1 MNHFEYVSKSKYMPV
16 KKELIKI
23 INQVQDELREQFTF
37 DYKFI
42 GSSSRNM
49 ITYDPKTNKGYD
61 FDINIEV
68 NDFDENYSAKELKE
82 ILINTFNQVIKLTYP
97 YASCQNNTRVF
108 TIKVYEE
115 NPCCINIIALR
126 SPKIEYSCDFAIV
139 NTINDYQQEYIRFN
153 KNTHEYSWQMQCKG
167 YLLSKK
173 EAYIKKNKLTNEL
186 RKIYLDKKNFNTNPN
201 KKSRALY
208 AEAVNEL
215 YNAHHET
222 KTI

>member
-23 INQVQDELREQFTF
+23 INQAQDELREQFTF

-49 ITYDPKTNKGYD
+49 ITYDTKTNKGYD

-68 NDFDENYSAKELKE
+68 NDFDEYYSAKELKE
-82 ILINTFNQVIKLTYP
+82 ILINTFNQVIKLNYP

-139 NTINDYQQEYIRFN
+139 NTINDHQQEYIRFN

-167 YLLSKK
+167 YSLSKK
-173 EAYIKKNKLTNEL
+173 EAYIKNNKLTNEL

-215 YNAHHET
+215 YNAHH
-222 KTI
+222 

>member
-49 ITYDPKTNKGYD
+49 ITYDPNTIKGYD

-215 YNAHHET
+215 YNAHH
-222 KTI
+222 

>member
-68 NDFDENYSAKELKE
+68 NDFDEYYSAKELKE

-115 NPCCINIIALR
+115 NPCFINIIALR

-215 YNAHHET
+215 YNTHH
-222 KTI
+222 

>member
-49 ITYDPKTNKGYD
+49 ITYDLKTNKGYD

-68 NDFDENYSAKELKE
+68 NDFDEYYSAKELKE

-215 YNAHHET
+215 YNTHH
-222 KTI
+222 

>member
-68 NDFDENYSAKELKE
+68 NDFDEYYSAKELKE

-126 SPKIEYSCDFAIV
+126 SPKIEYSYDFAIV

-215 YNAHHET
+215 YNTHH
-222 KTI
+222 

>member
-68 NDFDENYSAKELKE
+68 NDFDEYYSAKELKE

-186 RKIYLDKKNFNTNPN
+186 RKIYLDKNNFNTNPN

-215 YNAHHET
+215 YNTHH
-222 KTI
+222 

>member
-68 NDFDENYSAKELKE
+68 NDFDEYYSAKELKE

-173 EAYIKKNKLTNEL
+173 EVYIKKNKLTNEL

-215 YNAHHET
+215 YNTHH
-222 KTI
+222 

>member
-68 NDFDENYSAKELKE
+68 NDFDEYYSAKELKE

-173 EAYIKKNKLTNEL
+173 EAYKKKNKLTNEL

-215 YNAHHET
+215 YNTHH
-222 KTI
+222 

>member
-49 ITYDPKTNKGYD
+49 ITYNPKTNKGYD

-68 NDFDENYSAKELKE
+68 NDFDEYYSAKELKE

-215 YNAHHET
+215 YNTHH
-222 KTI
+222 

>member
-49 ITYDPKTNKGYD
+49 ITYDTKTNKGYD

-68 NDFDENYSAKELKE
+68 NDFDEYYSAKELKE
-82 ILINTFNQVIKLTYP
+82 ILINTFNQVIKLNYP

-139 NTINDYQQEYIRFN
+139 NTINDHQQKYIRFN
-153 KNTHEYSWQMQCKG
+153 KNTHEYSWQMQCTG
-167 YLLSKK
+167 YSLSKK
-173 EAYIKKNKLTNEL
+173 EAYIKNNKLTNEL

-215 YNAHHET
+215 YNAHH
-222 KTI
+222 

>member
-49 ITYDPKTNKGYD
+49 ITYDTKTNKGYD

-68 NDFDENYSAKELKE
+68 NDFDEYYSAKELKE
-82 ILINTFNQVIKLTYP
+82 ILMNTFNKALRSNYHFP
-97 YASCQNNTRVF
+97 CQDSTRVF

-139 NTINDYQQEYIRFN
+139 NTINDHQQEYIRFN

-167 YLLSKK
+167 YSLSKK
-173 EAYIKKNKLTNEL
+173 EAYIKNNKLTNEL

-215 YNAHHET
+215 YNAHH
-222 KTI
+222 

>member
-68 NDFDENYSAKELKE
+68 NDFDEYYSAKELKE

-208 AEAVNEL
+208 DEAVNEL
-215 YNAHHET
+215 YNTHH
-222 KTI
+222 

>member
-68 NDFDENYSAKELKE
+68 NDFDEYYSAKELKE

-139 NTINDYQQEYIRFN
+139 NTINDYQQEYIRFI

-215 YNAHHET
+215 YNTHH
-222 KTI
+222 

>member
-49 ITYDPKTNKGYD
+49 ITYDTKTNKGYD
-61 FDINIEV
+61 FDINIEA
-68 NDFDENYSAKELKE
+68 NDFDEYYSAKELKE
-82 ILINTFNQVIKLTYP
+82 ILINTFNQVIKLNYP

-139 NTINDYQQEYIRFN
+139 NTINDHQQEYIRFN

-167 YLLSKK
+167 YSLSKK

-215 YNAHHET
+215 YNAHH
-222 KTI
+222 

>member
-68 NDFDENYSAKELKE
+68 NDFDEYYSAKELKE

-126 SPKIEYSCDFAIV
+126 NPKIEYSCDFAIV

-215 YNAHHET
+215 YNTHH
-222 KTI
+222 

>member
-68 NDFDENYSAKELKE
+68 NDFDEYYSAKELKE

-173 EAYIKKNKLTNEL
+173 EAYIKKNKLTIEL

-215 YNAHHET
+215 YNTHH
-222 KTI
+222 

>member
-49 ITYDPKTNKGYD
+49 ITYDTKTNKGYD

-68 NDFDENYSAKELKE
+68 NDFDEYYSAKELKE
-82 ILINTFNQVIKLTYP
+82 ILINTFNQVIKLNYP

-139 NTINDYQQEYIRFN
+139 NTINDHQQKYIRFN

-167 YLLSKK
+167 YSLSKK
-173 EAYIKKNKLTNEL
+173 EAYIKNNKLTNEL

-215 YNAHHET
+215 YNAHH
-222 KTI
+222 

>member
-68 NDFDENYSAKELKE
+68 NNFDEYYSAKELKE

-215 YNAHHET
+215 YNTHH
-222 KTI
+222 

>member
-1 MNHFEYVSKSKYMPV
+1 MPV

-49 ITYDPKTNKGYD
+49 ITYDTKTNKGYD

-68 NDFDENYSAKELKE
+68 NDFDEYYSAKELKE
-82 ILINTFNQVIKLTYP
+82 ILINTFNQVIKLNYP

-139 NTINDYQQEYIRFN
+139 NTINDHQQEYIRFN

-167 YLLSKK
+167 YSLSKK
-173 EAYIKKNKLTNEL
+173 EAYIKNNKLTNEL

-215 YNAHHET
+215 YNAHH
-222 KTI
+222 

>member
-16 KKELIKI
+16 KKELIKV
-23 INQVQDELREQFTF
+23 INQVQDELREKFTF

-49 ITYDPKTNKGYD
+49 ITYDPKTNKG
-61 FDINIEV
+61 
-68 NDFDENYSAKELKE
+68 L
-82 ILINTFNQVIKLTYP
+82 LMNTFNKVLRSNYHFP
-97 YASCQNNTRVF
+97 CQDSTRVF

-115 NPCCINIIALR
+115 NPYWKNITNLKGT
-126 SPKIEYSCDFAIV
+126 KIKYSCDFAIV

-215 YNAHHET
+215 YNAHH
-222 KTI
+222 

>member
-68 NDFDENYSAKELKE
+68 NDYDAYYSAKELKE

-139 NTINDYQQEYIRFN
+139 NTINDHQQEYIRFN

-167 YLLSKK
+167 YSLSKK
-173 EAYIKKNKLTNEL
+173 EAYIKNNKLTNEL

-215 YNAHHET
+215 YNAHH
-222 KTI
+222 

>member
-68 NDFDENYSAKELKE
+68 NDFDEYYSAKELKE
-82 ILINTFNQVIKLTYP
+82 ILMNTFNKVLRSNYHFP
-97 YASCQNNTRVF
+97 CQDSTRVF

-115 NPCCINIIALR
+115 NPYWRNITNLKGT
-126 SPKIEYSCDFAIV
+126 KIKYSCDFAIV

-173 EAYIKKNKLTNEL
+173 EAYIKRNKLTNEL

-215 YNAHHET
+215 YNAHH
-222 KTI
+222 

>member
-68 NDFDENYSAKELKE
+68 NDFDEYYSAKELKE

-215 YNAHHET
+215 YNTHH
-222 KTI
+222 

>member
-68 NDFDENYSAKELKE
+68 NDFDEYYSAKELKE

-126 SPKIEYSCDFAIV
+126 SPKIEYSCDFAII

-215 YNAHHET
+215 YNTHH
-222 KTI
+222 

>member
-68 NDFDENYSAKELKE
+68 NDFDEYYSAKELKE

-115 NPCCINIIALR
+115 NPCCIHIIALI

-215 YNAHHET
+215 YNTHH
-222 KTI
+222 

>member
-23 INQVQDELREQFTF
+23 INPVQDELREQFTF

-68 NDFDENYSAKELKE
+68 NDFDEYYSAKELKE

-126 SPKIEYSCDFAIV
+126 SPKIEYSCEFAIV
-139 NTINDYQQEYIRFN
+139 NTINDYQQKYIRFN

-215 YNAHHET
+215 YNAHH
-222 KTI
+222 

>member
-68 NDFDENYSAKELKE
+68 NDFDEYYSAKELKE

-139 NTINDYQQEYIRFN
+139 NTINDYQQKYIRFN

-215 YNAHHET
+215 YNAHH
-222 KTI
+222 

>member
-68 NDFDENYSAKELKE
+68 NDYDEYYSAKELKE
-82 ILINTFNQVIKLTYP
+82 ILINTFNQVIKLNYP

-153 KNTHEYSWQMQCKG
+153 KNTHKYSWQMQCKG

-215 YNAHHET
+215 YNAHH
-222 KTI
+222 

>member
-68 NDFDENYSAKELKE
+68 NDFDEYYSAKELKE

-167 YLLSKK
+167 YLFSKK

-215 YNAHHET
+215 YNTHH
-222 KTI
+222 

>member
-23 INQVQDELREQFTF
+23 ISQVQDELREQFTF

-49 ITYDPKTNKGYD
+49 ITYDSKTNKGYD

-215 YNAHHET
+215 YNAHH
-222 KTI
+222 

>member
-37 DYKFI
+37 DYMFI

-68 NDFDENYSAKELKE
+68 NDFDEYYSAKELKE

-215 YNAHHET
+215 YNTHH
-222 KTI
+222 

>member
-68 NDFDENYSAKELKE
+68 NDFDEYYSAKELKE
-82 ILINTFNQVIKLTYP
+82 ILINTFNQVIKLTNP

-215 YNAHHET
+215 YNTHH
-222 KTI
+222 

>member
-1 MNHFEYVSKSKYMPV
+1 MPV

-68 NDFDENYSAKELKE
+68 NDFDEYYSAKELKE

-215 YNAHHET
+215 YNTHH
-222 KTI
+222 

>member
-68 NDFDENYSAKELKE
+68 NDFDEYYSAKELKE

-153 KNTHEYSWQMQCKG
+153 KNTHEYGWQMQCKG

-215 YNAHHET
+215 YNTHH
-222 KTI
+222 